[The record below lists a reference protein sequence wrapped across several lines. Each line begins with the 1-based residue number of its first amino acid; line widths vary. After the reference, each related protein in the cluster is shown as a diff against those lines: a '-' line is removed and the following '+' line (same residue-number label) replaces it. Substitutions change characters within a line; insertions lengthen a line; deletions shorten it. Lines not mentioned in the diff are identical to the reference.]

1 MKILVY
7 CDGSPLSERALH
19 FAARLVR
26 KLEAQLAVIT
36 IRSGTHAIEPPP
48 PFGADVDL
56 ADTAH
61 LPPGLQVLAHA
72 AEVLCAEGLLDRDAA
87 RKVMVRELPH
97 GHLFTCKSKN
107 GKRIPFYVCFGH
119 MIEALNHETD
129 KHGYDLLV
137 IAPPRRGRLHR
148 MVLGDTTR
156 KLVLDLHTSVL
167 VVREGRMESR
177 YVICVDGST
186 AATRQLGML
195 ERFLP
200 TISGALE
207 VIWVRTPDCDADE
220 AKAAEAHLLHLENWL
235 TDAGRHFDIIRAQGL
250 RPADVI
256 AEAAGDEAVI
266 FLGASLR
273 HDVYRRIVG
282 SLPMQVLARTSAS
295 VLLVKG
301 LPEGDP
307 QFLSEI

>member
-7 CDGSPLSERALH
+7 CDGSSLSERALH

-26 KLEAQLAVIT
+26 KLAAELAVIT
-36 IRSGTHAIEPPP
+36 VRSGTHAIEPPP
-48 PFGADVDL
+48 PFGAEIDL
-56 ADTAH
+56 ADAEH

-72 AEVLCAEGLLDRDAA
+72 AEVFCAEGLLDRKEA
-87 RKVMVRELPH
+87 RKVLLRELPH
-97 GHLFTCKSKN
+97 GHLFTCNSKIE
-107 GKRIPFYVCFGH
+107 KRIPFYVCFGH
-119 MIEALNHETD
+119 MIEVLNHETD
-129 KHGYDLLV
+129 KHGYDLLI

-156 KLVLDLHTSVL
+156 KLVLDLHTSIL
-167 VVREGRMESR
+167 IVRQGRAESR

-195 ERFLP
+195 KCYLP
-200 TISGALE
+200 AISGALE
-207 VIWVRTPDCDADE
+207 VIWVRTPDCDADAAE
-220 AKAAEAHLLHLENWL
+220 AAEAHLRHLEKWL
-235 TDAGRHFDIIRAQGL
+235 TGAGRPFDIIRAQGQ

-256 AEAAGDEAVI
+256 AEAAGNEAVI

-282 SLPMQVLARTSAS
+282 SLPMQILTQTSAS

-307 QFLSEI
+307 EFLSEK

>member
-7 CDGSPLSERALH
+7 CDSSALSERALH
-19 FAARLVR
+19 FAARLER
-26 KLEAQLAVIT
+26 KLEVELAVIT
-36 IRSGTHAIEPPP
+36 VRSGTHAIEPPP
-48 PFGADVDL
+48 PFGAQIDL
-56 ADTAH
+56 ADTGH

-72 AEVLCAEGLLDRDAA
+72 VDVFCAEGLLDRDGA
-87 RKVMVRELPH
+87 RKARVRELPN
-97 GHLFTCKSKN
+97 GHLFVCTSKK

-119 MIEALNHETD
+119 MMETLNHETD
-129 KHGYDLLV
+129 IHGYDLLI
-137 IAPPRRGRLHR
+137 IAPPRRGRLRR

-167 VVREGRMESR
+167 IVRRGRTQGR

-195 ERFLP
+195 KRFLP
-200 TISGALE
+200 AISDTLE
-207 VIWVRTPDCDADE
+207 VIWVRTPEDDADT
-220 AKAAEAHLLHLENWL
+220 AQAAEAHLRNLENWL
-235 TDAGRHFDIIRAQGL
+235 AEAGRPCDIIRAQGE

-256 AEAAGDEAVI
+256 AQAAGDESVI
-266 FLGASLR
+266 LLGASLR
-273 HDVYRRIVG
+273 HDVYRRFVG
-282 SLPMQVLARTSAS
+282 SLPMQILTRTSAS

-307 QFLSEI
+307 RL